1 MPAVRL
7 TEARINALKPGKSA
21 RDVRDAALKGFG
33 VRIMPSGRKRFF
45 LHTQHEG
52 RRVWKLIGEPGQ
64 MTLAE
69 ARDAARTELA
79 AIRKG
84 QPAAKSSEDT
94 VFEAVA
100 EEVFLRYA
108 RHWKP
113 STLKVNRG
121 YLRNQILP
129 RFGGRQIAD
138 ITRKDVRDWFMSLHA
153 TPVAADRSAPV
164 LSVIMAQAEVYGYRP
179 ENSNPC
185 TGIRRYRRKG
195 RERFLT
201 DAEIRRLGGVLSTYE
216 ADLPLQTAIIRLLL
230 LTGCRGSETR
240 TLQWRD
246 FRDGRLYLRDS
257 KTGPRTVWLSSPSRD
272 MLAGLPRTS
281 LWIFPSHQTGEP
293 VSKSA
298 IDKFWQ
304 RIRSDAEL
312 TDVRLHDLR
321 HAYASIAI
329 MQGETVPV
337 VSRLLGHNDA
347 GTTLKYTHLAESAL
361 RDAADAMGA
370 VLGGTES

>member
-1 MPAVRL
+1 MPTVRL

-52 RRVWKLIGEPGQ
+52 RRIWKIIGEPGR
-64 MTLAE
+64 MALAE

-84 QPAAKSSEDT
+84 QPAARSPEDT
-94 VFEAVA
+94 LFEAVA
-100 EEVFLRYA
+100 EEVFLRYS

-121 YLRNQILP
+121 YLRKQILP
-129 RFGGRQIAD
+129 WFGGRQIAD
-138 ITRKDVRDWFMSLHA
+138 ITRKDVQDWFMSLHA

-195 RERFLT
+195 RERFLS
-201 DAEIRRLGGVLSTYE
+201 DAELRRLGGVLSTYE
-216 ADLPLQTAIIRLLL
+216 TDRPLQTAIIRMLL
-230 LTGCRGSETR
+230 LTGCRASEIR

-246 FRDGRLYLRDS
+246 FHDGRLYLRDS

-272 MLAGLPRTS
+272 ILAGLPRTS
-281 LWIFPSHQTGEP
+281 HWIFPSFRTDDP
-293 VSKSA
+293 VSTSA
-298 IDKFWQ
+298 VHEFWHCV
-304 RIRSDAEL
+304 RSDAGMK
-312 TDVRLHDLR
+312 DVRLHDLR

-329 MQGETVPV
+329 MLGETVPV
-337 VSRLLGHNDA
+337 IGRLLGHNDA
-347 GTTLKYTHLAESAL
+347 GTTLKYTHLAESAV
-361 RDAADAMGA
+361 RDAAEALGI
-370 VLGGTES
+370 VLGGAES